1 MTTSTDRYARNRHRQ
16 FARIQMSVHCPSLQL
31 PLDTQRG
38 IGDGSF
44 NAFPWADVYSDRR
57 QRGALHK
64 NLLNQESSCATEIP
78 AQKVGTMQPLS
89 AFAISGLILHYS
101 TVTKR
106 PARRRVYTQ
115 GISDEQTKSINPT
128 FRK

>member
-1 MTTSTDRYARNRHRQ
+1 MLEIVTGSLLESECQYIAHQCNCYSTRSAGLATAV
-16 FARIQMSVHCPSLQL
+16 FK
-31 PLDTQRG
+31 
-38 IGDGSF
+38 
-44 NAFPWADVYSDRR
+44 AFPWADVYSDRR

-115 GISDEQTKSINPT
+115 RISDEQTQSI
-128 FRK
+128 K